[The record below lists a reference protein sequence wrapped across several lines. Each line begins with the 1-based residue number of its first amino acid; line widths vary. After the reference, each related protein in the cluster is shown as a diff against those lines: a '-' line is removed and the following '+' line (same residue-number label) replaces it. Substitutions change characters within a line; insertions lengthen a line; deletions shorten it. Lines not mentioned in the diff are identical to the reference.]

1 MTVDRAVSILARFN
15 AAQKALV
22 SQFREL
28 TPGCGEHQPSNT
40 EWSAAQ
46 IVCHVAMANEWAA
59 GVLTGATSLAQ
70 PAPAGFTE
78 RFGPIDVPR
87 QKTFPLP
94 APAVIGQ
101 RSPHVEGDRDADA
114 GARRRVLRRAAI
126 RDHFAL
132 RVGGPHGRARRPA
145 HGTGGE
151 GAHGS
156 IRHANPKDWRGSC
169 ISVRFSRI

>member
-15 AAQKALV
+15 AAQNALV

-28 TPGCGEHQPSNT
+28 TPGSGEHQPSDR

-59 GVLTGATSLAQ
+59 GVLSGATPLAQ
-70 PAPAGFTE
+70 PVPHGFTE

-94 APAVIGQ
+94 APAVIG
-101 RSPHVEGDRDADA
+101 SDAA
-114 GARRRVLRRAAI
+114 LER
-126 RDHFAL
+126 L
-132 RVGGPHGRARRPA
+132 RVSGHRMAKAIASLTP
-145 HGTGGE
+145 E
-151 GAHGS
+151 
-156 IRHANPKDWRGSC
+156 RGSGLC
-169 ISVRFSRI
+169 VALPFGTISLFELAELTAAHVARHTLQVERALTAQ